1 MDELLQAVW
10 PAALVWLVLVN
21 ILDFALMGVDKRR
34 ARRDAWRVR
43 ERTFFLLALLGGTLG
58 AILGMRLFRHK
69 TKHWYFR
76 YGLPVLLAGQ
86 VVLGVFLRRLAPF
99 HFS

>member
-76 YGLPVLLAGQ
+76 YGLPVLLAVQ

>member
-1 MDELLQAVW
+1 MLRAVW

-76 YGLPVLLAGQ
+76 YGLPVLLAVQ

>member
-10 PAALVWLVLVN
+10 PAALVWRVLVN
-21 ILDFALMGVDKRR
+21 IRDFALMGVDKRR

-76 YGLPVLLAGQ
+76 YGLPVLLAVQ

>member
-34 ARRDAWRVR
+34 ARRDALRVR

-76 YGLPVLLAGQ
+76 YGLPVLLAVQ
-86 VVLGVFLRRLAPF
+86 VVLGVFFRRLAPF

>member
-76 YGLPVLLAGQ
+76 YGLPVLLAVQ
-86 VVLGVFLRRLAPF
+86 VVLGVFLRRLALF
-99 HFS
+99 YFS

>member
-76 YGLPVLLAGQ
+76 YGLPVLLAVQ
-86 VVLGVFLRRLAPF
+86 VVLGVFLRRLALF